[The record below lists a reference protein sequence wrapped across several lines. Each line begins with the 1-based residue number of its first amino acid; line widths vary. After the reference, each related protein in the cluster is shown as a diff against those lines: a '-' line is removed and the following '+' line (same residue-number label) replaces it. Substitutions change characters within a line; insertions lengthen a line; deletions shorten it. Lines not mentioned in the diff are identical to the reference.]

1 MTDEQTRIRPCS
13 MFGYHLREPAS
24 GLTHLVAAAAA
35 LLGLGLLLYA
45 SRNDADKA
53 WALFVYGTSLVL
65 VFSASAAYHLVDR
78 GPDLTRRLR
87 KVDHAAIYLL
97 IAGTYTPICLYFFT
111 DFWRWGLLG
120 IVWAMALVGVAL
132 KAFILHAP
140 RWLTAGIYLLMGWI
154 SIMAIEEMLSSM
166 PRPAFHWLV
175 AGGLAFTFGAIIY
188 VSKKPD
194 FYPRTFGFHEV
205 WHLFVIAGCFC
216 HFVVIARYIAL

>member
-1 MTDEQTRIRPCS
+1 
-13 MFGYHLREPAS
+13 
-24 GLTHLVAAAAA
+24 
-35 LLGLGLLLYA
+35 
-45 SRNDADKA
+45 
-53 WALFVYGTSLVL
+53 
-65 VFSASAAYHLVDR
+65 
-78 GPDLTRRLR
+78 
-87 KVDHAAIYLL
+87 
-97 IAGTYTPICLYFFT
+97 
-111 DFWRWGLLG
+111 LG